1 MFGSNTKE
9 SQEEKPA
16 AIRLLLVE
24 NHELILA
31 GMRALLQSNAG
42 LKVVGE
48 ARNATEVL
56 DGMRLLPDVV
66 LMELDLGPD
75 NGLDILETLQKLNP
89 RPRVL
94 VVTASQNRERHVQ
107 AACKGAMGIVQ
118 KQHSVSQLMNA
129 IRKVHSGEI
138 WLDSQT
144 TAALMRQQFAAAR
157 DTTSRGNR
165 KGSRQHSLLS
175 NRQREIVALVA
186 QGNRNKEIAEK
197 LFISEQ
203 TVKNHLQNIFDRLGV
218 SARLEL
224 ALYAIHNGLP
234 QVRPDRHA
242 A

>member
-9 SQEEKPA
+9 SQEEKPT

-129 IRKVHSGEI
+129 IRKVHSGEL
-138 WLDSQT
+138 WLNRSMMAEAMTHLQQQTHRPDPESQKINT
-144 TAALMRQQFAAAR
+144 LTARERTVIALL
-157 DTTSRGNR
+157 GE
-165 KGSRQHSLLS
+165 GL
-175 NRQREIVALVA
+175 
-186 QGNRNKEIAEK
+186 RNKEIGERLSISDKTVRHHLSSVFGK
-197 LFISEQ
+197 LRLKDRQE
-203 TVKNHLQNIFDRLGV
+203 LMIFSYQHGLARFPARRNGV
-218 SARLEL
+218 
-224 ALYAIHNGLP
+224 HK
-234 QVRPDRHA
+234 
-242 A
+242 